1 MTKKQFV
8 ALADTI
14 RNANSIVSPDTGEP
28 IEHFTRHAISE
39 LADFCAA
46 QNPAFNRSL
55 WLDYIAG
62 KCGPN
67 GGRR

>member
-1 MTKKQFV
+1 MTKQQFV
-8 ALADTI
+8 ALAATI
-14 RNANSIVSPDTGEP
+14 IASGPADRSANGAFSPS
-28 IEHFTRHAISE
+28 AILL

-46 QNPAFNRSL
+46 QSPAFNRSL